1 MASIEYLS
9 LEDLLEIGDALIP
22 DFRVRDLG
30 LLESASRRPQMSVY
44 GEDAYP
50 EFAEKVASLMHSI
63 ARNHCLF
70 DGNKRLAWSGG
81 RIFSL
86 LNNKDLKMNIDDAEK
101 LILEIARG
109 EIDVKE
115 IAERI
120 SGCIR

>member
-1 MASIEYLS
+1 MASVEYLS
-9 LEDLLEIGDALIP
+9 LEDLLEIGHALIP
-22 DFRVRDLG
+22 ELRVRDLG
-30 LLESASRRPQMSVY
+30 LLESASQRPQMSVY

-63 ARNHCLF
+63 ARNHSLM

-81 RIFSL
+81 RIFCL
-86 LNNKDLKMNIDDAEK
+86 MNNKDLKMDIDDAEK

-120 SGCIR
+120 SGNIR

>member
-1 MASIEYLS
+1 MPSVEYLS
-9 LEDLLEIGDALIP
+9 LEDLLEIGHAFIP

-30 LLESASRRPQMSVY
+30 LLESAAQRPQLSVY
-44 GEDAYP
+44 GEGAYS

-63 ARNHCLF
+63 ARHRRLI
-70 DGNKRLAWSGG
+70 DGNKRLVWSGG
-81 RIFSL
+81 RIFCL
-86 LNNKDLKMNIDDAEK
+86 MNNKDLKMDIDDAEK

-115 IAERI
+115 TAERI